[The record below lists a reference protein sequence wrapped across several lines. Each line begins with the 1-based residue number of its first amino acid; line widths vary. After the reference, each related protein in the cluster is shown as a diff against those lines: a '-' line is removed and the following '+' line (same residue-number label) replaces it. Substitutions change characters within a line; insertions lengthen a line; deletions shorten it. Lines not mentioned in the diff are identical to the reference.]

1 MREEG
6 GEVEGSRADQG
17 VVDRVAQWEQA
28 AALQYAED
36 GAADGWDSDDSQP
49 ETAEQRYIRVS
60 NP

>member
-1 MREEG
+1 M
-6 GEVEGSRADQG
+6 
-17 VVDRVAQWEQA
+17 AQWEQA